1 MICTA
6 CTYTELVPICPA
18 RTKQGEAG
26 SGVRTVERFTKSRLF
41 VWLIYIIL
49 GLLAIYLMMLIKPL
63 IVNVYVFL
71 RAVLAPF
78 VIAMIISY
86 VLNPVVTL
94 LHERKVPRT
103 IAVLLIY
110 AVFCAVI
117 TVLLVNLIPMFIN
130 QVQELNRH
138 VPELS
143 MRAQSIVTDI
153 NNTSF
158 LPESI
163 RSGMNKVLIH
173 MEKKLSES
181 LFHFVNNIGSMV
193 NAVFIAF
200 IIPFLAFYIL
210 KDFDVFERTVI
221 TYVPKSHR
229 KNTVRLLK
237 DVDDALGSYI
247 RGQFL
252 VCIIVGILAYCGY
265 LFIGMPYALLL
276 AGIVAI
282 TNVIP
287 YLGPFFGAAPALL
300 MASTVSLKMVIL
312 VAIVNTACQ
321 ILEGNVISPQ
331 VVGRTLH
338 MHPLSIIFALL
349 VGGEI
354 AGVVGMILAV
364 PIFAACKVIVQH
376 MFAYYVR
383 RKII

>member
-1 MICTA
+1 M
-6 CTYTELVPICPA
+6 
-18 RTKQGEAG
+18 
-26 SGVRTVERFTKSRLF
+26 ERFTNSRLF
-41 VWLIYIIL
+41 VWLVYLIL
-49 GLLAIYLMMLIKPL
+49 GLIAIYLLLLIKPL
-63 IVNVYVFL
+63 LLNVYVFL

-78 VIAMIISY
+78 IIAMIISY
-86 VLNPVVTL
+86 VLNPIVSM

-110 AVFCAVI
+110 AVFCAAI
-117 TVLLVNLIPMFIN
+117 TVLLVNLIPMFIE
-130 QVQELNRH
+130 QVQEFNRH

-143 MRAQSIVTDI
+143 MRAQNIVSDI

-158 LPESI
+158 LPESFRGGI
-163 RSGMNKVLIH
+163 NKSLLT
-173 MEKKLSES
+173 MEKKVSES
-181 LFHFVNNIGSMV
+181 LLGFINNIGSML

-237 DVDDALGSYI
+237 DIDSALGSYI

-252 VCIIVGILAYCGY
+252 VCLIVGVLAYLGY
-265 LFIGMPYALLL
+265 LIIGMPYALLL

-287 YLGPFFGAAPALL
+287 YMGPFFGAAPALL
-300 MASTVSLKMVIL
+300 IASTVSLKMVLL

-338 MHPLSIIFALL
+338 LHPLLIIFALL
-349 VGGEI
+349 VGGEL

>member
-1 MICTA
+1 M
-6 CTYTELVPICPA
+6 
-18 RTKQGEAG
+18 
-26 SGVRTVERFTKSRLF
+26 ERFTNNRLF
-41 VWLIYIIL
+41 VWLIYLIL
-49 GLLAIYLMMLIKPL
+49 GLISIYFLMLLKPL
-63 IVNVYVFL
+63 IVNIYDFL
-71 RAVLAPF
+71 KAVLGPF
-78 VIAMIISY
+78 IIAMIISY
-86 VLNPVVTL
+86 VLNPIVTL

-117 TVLLVNLIPMFIN
+117 AVLLVNLIPMFIN

-138 VPELS
+138 IPELS
-143 MRAQSIVTDI
+143 MRAQNLVTDI

-158 LPESI
+158 LPASF
-163 RSGMNKVLIH
+163 RDGVDKALLG
-173 MEKKLSES
+173 MEKRVSEA
-181 LFHFVNNIGSMV
+181 LFDFVNNIGKVLS
-193 NAVFIAF
+193 AVFVAF

-221 TYVPKSHR
+221 TYVPKAHR
-229 KNTVRLLK
+229 KNTVRLMK
-237 DVDDALGSYI
+237 DIDHALGSYI

-252 VCIIVGILAYCGY
+252 VCLIVGILAYCGY
-265 LFIGMPYALLL
+265 LLIGMPYALLL

-300 MASTVSLKMVIL
+300 MASTVSLKMMIL
-312 VAIVNTACQ
+312 VAVVNTACQ

-338 MHPLSIIFALL
+338 MHPLLIIFALL

-354 AGVVGMILAV
+354 AGIVGMILAV

>member
-1 MICTA
+1 M
-6 CTYTELVPICPA
+6 
-18 RTKQGEAG
+18 QG
-26 SGVRTVERFTKSRLF
+26 VERFTNNRLF
-41 VWLIYIIL
+41 IWLVYLIM
-49 GLLAIYLMMLIKPL
+49 GLVAIYFLLLLKPL
-63 IVNVYVFL
+63 ILNIYVFL
-71 RAVLAPF
+71 RAVLGPF
-78 VIAMIISY
+78 LIAMIISY

-117 TVLLVNLIPMFIN
+117 TVLLVNLIPMFLD

-138 VPELS
+138 LPDLS
-143 MRAQSIVTDI
+143 MRAQNLVSDI

-163 RSGMNKVLIH
+163 REGMNKMLVQ
-173 MEKKLSES
+173 MEKRASES
-181 LFHFVNNIGSMV
+181 LFNFIDNIGSMV
-193 NAVFIAF
+193 NALFIAF

-210 KDFDVFERTVI
+210 KDFEVFERTII
-221 TYVPKSHR
+221 TYVPRSHR
-229 KNTVRLLK
+229 KNAVRLMK
-237 DVDDALGSYI
+237 DIDAALGSYI

-252 VCIIVGILAYCGY
+252 VCLIIGCLAYFGY
-265 LFIGMPYALLL
+265 LLIGMPYALLL

-300 MASTVSLKMVIL
+300 MASTVSFKMVLL
-312 VAIVNTACQ
+312 VAIVNTICQ

-331 VVGRTLH
+331 VVGRTLDI
-338 MHPLSIIFALL
+338 HPLSIIFALL
-349 VGGEI
+349 VGGEL
-354 AGVVGMILAV
+354 AGIVGLILAV
-364 PIFAACKVIVQH
+364 PIFAVCKVIVQH

>member
-1 MICTA
+1 M
-6 CTYTELVPICPA
+6 
-18 RTKQGEAG
+18 
-26 SGVRTVERFTKSRLF
+26 F
-41 VWLIYIIL
+41 VWLIYFIL
-49 GLLAIYLMMLIKPL
+49 SLLAIYLLLLIKPL
-63 IVNVYVFL
+63 ILNVYVFL

-78 VIAMIISY
+78 IIAMIISY

-94 LHERKVPRT
+94 LHERKMPRT

-117 TVLLVNLIPMFIN
+117 TVLLINLIPMFIE

-143 MRAQSIVTDI
+143 MRAQDIVTDI

-163 RSGMNKVLIH
+163 RGGMNKTLVHI
-173 MEKKLSES
+173 EKMLSES
-181 LFHFVNNIGSMV
+181 LLDFVNNIGSML

-210 KDFDVFERTVI
+210 KDFEVFERTVI
-221 TYVPKSHR
+221 TYVPKTHR

-237 DVDDALGSYI
+237 DIDSALGSYI

-252 VCIIVGILAYCGY
+252 VCVIVGILAYCGY
-265 LFIGMPYALLL
+265 LIIGMPYALLL

-287 YLGPFFGAAPALL
+287 YMGPFFGAAPAIL

-312 VAIVNTACQ
+312 VAIINTLCQ

-354 AGVVGMILAV
+354 AGIIGMILAV
-364 PIFAACKVIVQH
+364 PIFAVGKVIVQH

>member
-1 MICTA
+1 M
-6 CTYTELVPICPA
+6 
-18 RTKQGEAG
+18 
-26 SGVRTVERFTKSRLF
+26 ERFTSNRLF
-41 VWLIYIIL
+41 VWLVYFIL
-49 GLLAIYLMMLIKPL
+49 GLIAVYLLLLIKPL
-63 IVNVYVFL
+63 LLNVYVFL

-78 VIAMIISY
+78 IIAMIISY
-86 VLNPVVTL
+86 VLNPVVTM

-117 TVLLVNLIPMFIN
+117 TVLLVNLIPMFIS

-143 MRAQSIVTDI
+143 MRAQNIVTDI
-153 NNTSF
+153 NNTSL
-158 LPESI
+158 LPESFRGGI
-163 RSGMNKVLIH
+163 NKMLLQ
-173 MEKKLSES
+173 MEKKVSES
-181 LFHFVNNIGSMV
+181 LLGFINNIGSV
-193 NAVFIAF
+193 LNTVFVAF

-237 DVDDALGSYI
+237 DIDSALGSYI

-252 VCIIVGILAYCGY
+252 VCLIVGVLAYLGY
-265 LFIGMPYALLL
+265 LIIGMPYALLL

-287 YLGPFFGAAPALL
+287 YMGPFFGAAPAIL
-300 MASTVSLKMVIL
+300 MASTVSFKMVLL

-338 MHPLSIIFALL
+338 MHPLLIIFALL
-349 VGGEI
+349 VGGEV
-354 AGVVGMILAV
+354 AGIVGMILAV